1 MTSDQEDTN
10 VPITPRQG
18 SGTLIPGMAQREAAR
33 NDGPVAPAVP
43 AAPIPEPAAQ
53 WEADPEIAATS
64 VPTQTEPTPSETQA
78 GSFPA
83 EEPGFLDQI
92 SDGSGWDDVSEPEPP
107 VPVVTQQPAQAPATA
122 PTPLPGRPIEAVPS
136 TVFMPQGTS
145 LKDLAAASIDTT
157 PPPLSPTQ
165 PPPMQAAPIQRETT
179 QMTDGSQGRIAI
191 GSVLNNIYQVKR
203 FIARG
208 GMGEVYEGVNIT
220 SDERVA
226 IKVVLSHLAEDPT
239 VVDMFLKEAKTL
251 TRFAHP
257 ALVQYR
263 VLAKEPA
270 LDILYIVT
278 EFIEGSDLGEM
289 IGTIKPSYGLIL
301 TLMRRLCS
309 GLQAAH
315 QLGAVHRDMSP
326 DNVLLPNGKLD
337 QAKIID
343 FGIAKNL
350 DASARTIIGDGFAGK
365 MGFAT
370 PEQFGAYGRKI
381 GPWTDIYSVA
391 LVCLAFANKRPVYMG
406 ADPFEAL
413 EIRKNGPD
421 ISCLPPTLQPV
432 FARMLAPDPADRFQ
446 DMGAVLQA
454 LDEADKAASA
464 PFPYE
469 DEAAQS
475 APKGKS
481 MMLAG
486 IGGAVLIGA
495 VALYLVFSKLSGGGG
510 GDAPA
515 GAASSGGGS
524 GQIAM
529 ASILDRTSNAVSSQS
544 CTVLNAELGQGR
556 KINLSGAAADPAAVA
571 TNLSGI
577 IGDPSVSFNSDGV
590 AGVTPQVCAVLDVF
604 RSLRTR
610 PPSQPATVLVSK
622 SKFSLKGSNQG
633 VCPVNTAQVLTT
645 LKPKQA
651 DFTIIGIV
659 DGKSREASQFFKSR
673 SDLEAAVR
681 DAPEDFKR
689 IGPNTYEILTCVDA
703 VGTYG
708 VVLIEGV
715 GPFDVALPD
724 LRDEGA
730 LNVRDAAWANTVVA
744 QAKSR
749 GWSADSV
756 WYNVE

>member
-1 MTSDQEDTN
+1 M
-10 VPITPRQG
+10 
-18 SGTLIPGMAQREAAR
+18 
-33 NDGPVAPAVP
+33 
-43 AAPIPEPAAQ
+43 
-53 WEADPEIAATS
+53 
-64 VPTQTEPTPSETQA
+64 TQTVE
-78 GSFPA
+78 G
-83 EEPGFLDQI
+83 G
-92 SDGSGWDDVSEPEPP
+92 
-107 VPVVTQQPAQAPATA
+107 
-122 PTPLPGRPIEAVPS
+122 
-136 TVFMPQGTS
+136 
-145 LKDLAAASIDTT
+145 
-157 PPPLSPTQ
+157 
-165 PPPMQAAPIQRETT
+165 
-179 QMTDGSQGRIAI
+179 QGRIAI

-263 VLAKEPA
+263 VLAKEPS

-381 GPWTDIYSVA
+381 GPWSDIYSVA
-391 LVCLAFANKRPVYMG
+391 LVCLAFANKRPIYMG

-413 EIRKNGPD
+413 EIRKIGPD
-421 ISCLPPTLQPV
+421 LSCLPLALQPV

-446 DMGAVLQA
+446 DMGAVLLA
-454 LDEADKAASA
+454 LDEADKEASA

-469 DEAAQS
+469 DES
-475 APKGKS
+475 VKTAPKSKN

-486 IGGAVLIGA
+486 IGGALAIGA
-495 VALYLVFSKLSGGGG
+495 VGVYLVSSNLLGGG
-510 GDAPA
+510 GDAPN
-515 GAASSGGGS
+515 AAAPGGGGS
-524 GQIAM
+524 GQVAM

-544 CTVLNAELGQGR
+544 CTVLNAQIGEGR

-571 TNLSGI
+571 ANLSGI

-610 PPSQPATVLVSK
+610 PPSEPATVIVSK
-622 SKFSLKGSNQG
+622 SKFTLKGSNRG
-633 VCPVNTAQVLTT
+633 VCPANTAQVLTT
-645 LKPKQA
+645 LHPKQA

-673 SDLEAAVR
+673 SDLDAAVR
-681 DAPEDFKR
+681 DVPEDFKR
-689 IGPNTYEILTCVDA
+689 TAPNTYEILTCVDA

>member
-18 SGTLIPGMAQREAAR
+18 SGTLVPGMAQREAAR
-33 NDGPVAPAVP
+33 SDAPVAPAQ
-43 AAPIPEPAAQ
+43 PIPEPAAH
-53 WEADPEIAATS
+53 WEPETELPAAAS
-64 VPTQTEPTPSETQA
+64 ASPIQ
-78 GSFPA
+78 
-83 EEPGFLDQI
+83 EPGFLDQNN
-92 SDGSGWDDVSEPEPP
+92 DGSGWDDVSDPEPAPIPAP
-107 VPVVTQQPAQAPATA
+107 VPVPVPAQVTQTMPEPVAA
-122 PTPLPGRPIEAVPS
+122 RPVEAVPS

-145 LKDLAAASIDTT
+145 LKDLAAGKIDM
-157 PPPLSPTQ
+157 PPPPSQSTPQ
-165 PPPMQAAPIQRETT
+165 PPPIQTAAPVQRQTT
-179 QMTDGSQGRIAI
+179 QMTDGGQGRIAI

-454 LDEADKAASA
+454 LEEADKAASA

-469 DEAAQS
+469 DEGVQN

-495 VALYLVFSKLSGGGG
+495 VAIYLVSSKLLGGG

-515 GAASSGGGS
+515 ATASGGGGS
-524 GQIAM
+524 GQVAM

-544 CTVLNAELGQGR
+544 CTVLNAELGNGR
-556 KINLSGAAADPAAVA
+556 QINLTGAAADPAAVA